1 MNHKR
6 LKPRIKS
13 NQIKMSAEVVSP
25 TTHQNKTND
34 EGLSFEVR
42 ECGNGYCGDDVYTQG
57 SPVSPVSPVS
67 PQSPLQYYDDNCPSM
82 LMRSDSSSV
91 WTDPAPEHNKS
102 EDPEDP
108 EEVVEIHEVPED
120 PPKDTNINRI
130 QLGENPETVALLHF
144 LAGQGIDT
152 TKLVTE
158 HMMKYGSRVRV
169 AQNDDGKIV
178 GCLIFDNET
187 DQSTLEGMSPEEIK
201 KRVGP
206 FIYMQILIVAPEH
219 AVDADKRW
227 KERLIASFL
236 ECVVKNGKIAIIR
249 ADADNH
255 DTIQLY
261 KSCGFFTM
269 EDMGIPSYSSAKG
282 NLEVMAYTPMGLEG
296 TAQIFKKFYDM
307 GARF

>member
-1 MNHKR
+1 
-6 LKPRIKS
+6 
-13 NQIKMSAEVVSP
+13 MSAEIATQS
-25 TTHQNKTND
+25 QSQSQS

-42 ECGNGYCGDDVYTQG
+42 ECGNNGNSGYGGDDVYTPG
-57 SPVSPVSPVS
+57 SPVSPVSPAS
-67 PQSPLQYYDDNCPSM
+67 DLEFDDDSCRSM

-91 WTDPAPEHNKS
+91 WNEPAPS
-102 EDPEDP
+102 PALAPEDS
-108 EEVVEIHEVPED
+108 
-120 PPKDTNINRI
+120 PKDTNISRI

-187 DQSTLEGMSPEEIK
+187 DQSTLEGVSPEEIK

-206 FIYMQILIVAPEH
+206 FIYMQILVVAPEH
-219 AVDADKRW
+219 AVDADKHW
-227 KERLIASFL
+227 KERLLKSFM

-269 EDMGIPSYSSAKG
+269 EDMGIPSYSSAKDG
-282 NLEVMAYTPMGLEG
+282 MEVLAYTPMGLEG

>member
-1 MNHKR
+1 
-6 LKPRIKS
+6 
-13 NQIKMSAEVVSP
+13 MSAEIATQS
-25 TTHQNKTND
+25 QSQS

-42 ECGNGYCGDDVYTQG
+42 ECSNNGNSGYGGDDVYTPG
-57 SPVSPVSPVS
+57 SPVSPVSPAS
-67 PQSPLQYYDDNCPSM
+67 DLEFDEDNCRSM

-91 WTDPAPEHNKS
+91 WNEPAPS
-102 EDPEDP
+102 PALAPEDS
-108 EEVVEIHEVPED
+108 
-120 PPKDTNINRI
+120 PKDTNISRI

-187 DQSTLEGMSPEEIK
+187 DQSTLEGVSPEEIK

-219 AVDADKRW
+219 AVDADKHW
-227 KERLIASFL
+227 KERLLASFL

-269 EDMGIPSYSSAKG
+269 EDMGIPSYSSAKDG
-282 NLEVMAYTPMGLEG
+282 MEVLAYTPMGLEG

>member
-1 MNHKR
+1 
-6 LKPRIKS
+6 
-13 NQIKMSAEVVSP
+13 MSAEIVTQS
-25 TTHQNKTND
+25 TTQSTTQSQS

-42 ECGNGYCGDDVYTQG
+42 ECGNNGNSGYGGDDVYTPG
-57 SPVSPVSPVS
+57 SPVS
-67 PQSPLQYYDDNCPSM
+67 PQSPLQYDDDSCPSM
-82 LMRSDSSSV
+82 LMRSDSSSA

-102 EDPEDP
+102 EDPE
-108 EEVVEIHEVPED
+108 EVVEIHEVPED
-120 PPKDTNINRI
+120 SPKDTNINRI

-206 FIYMQILIVAPEH
+206 FIYMQILVVAPEH

-227 KERLIASFL
+227 KERLLKSFM

-269 EDMGIPSYSSAKG
+269 EDMGIPSYSSAKDG
-282 NLEVMAYTPMGLEG
+282 MEVLAYTPMGLEG

>member
-1 MNHKR
+1 
-6 LKPRIKS
+6 
-13 NQIKMSAEVVSP
+13 MSAEVATQS
-25 TTHQNKTND
+25 TTQSQS

-42 ECGNGYCGDDVYTQG
+42 ECGNNGNSGYGGDDVYTPG
-57 SPVSPVSPVS
+57 SPLS
-67 PQSPLQYYDDNCPSM
+67 PQSPLQYDDDSCRSM

-91 WTDPAPEHNKS
+91 WNEPAPS
-102 EDPEDP
+102 PALAPEDS
-108 EEVVEIHEVPED
+108 
-120 PPKDTNINRI
+120 PKDTNINRI

-206 FIYMQILIVAPEH
+206 FIYMQILIVAQEH
-219 AVDADKRW
+219 AVDADKHW
-227 KERLIASFL
+227 KERLLKSFM